1 MSGVCGEDRIPPG
14 GGVRNAERGHQ
25 PPPRGREDASI
36 WARVWVEIG
45 LETIEVWGRITG
57 AHREG
62 KVFVMRKGEKFK
74 CPLVFERMFKW
85 RI

>member
-1 MSGVCGEDRIPPG
+1 M
-14 GGVRNAERGHQ
+14 RNAERGHQ